1 MWMMRGRMV
10 VAVVAPAA
18 PTRVWAS
25 RTLMGRRG
33 SRRPMSVGFP
43 ARLVSGRVDVDL
55 RRSEDP
61 RVAKHRRQAHQPSLP
76 AVPAAVCKRR
86 SEDVSAIFRIGEQ
99 RRKWIRELA
108 LIP

>member
-18 PTRVWAS
+18 PTGVWAS
-25 RTLMGRRG
+25 RTLMRRRG
-33 SRRPMSVGFP
+33 SRRPMSVDFP

-76 AVPAAVCKRR
+76 AVVCKRR

-99 RRKWIRELA
+99 RRRWIRELA

>member
-1 MWMMRGRMV
+1 MGRRGSRRPMSVGFPARLVSGRVDVDLRRSEDRGRMV

-61 RVAKHRRQAHQPSLP
+61 RVAKHRRQAH
-76 AVPAAVCKRR
+76 
-86 SEDVSAIFRIGEQ
+86 
-99 RRKWIRELA
+99 
-108 LIP
+108 